1 MATDVQKSQKVEISD
16 FHFKQK
22 KVDGKNGVVTLRT
35 FLKISNTKG
44 SISWHH
50 TFGQIVSP
58 ICVQS
63 VFGHFIQY
71 ASPNNWN
78 LFHIGQLDFR
88 GLAVEVLNMT
98 NAPKRPIKALTP

>member
-44 SISWHH
+44 SIS
-50 TFGQIVSP
+50 
-58 ICVQS
+58 
-63 VFGHFIQY
+63 
-71 ASPNNWN
+71 
-78 LFHIGQLDFR
+78 
-88 GLAVEVLNMT
+88 
-98 NAPKRPIKALTP
+98 